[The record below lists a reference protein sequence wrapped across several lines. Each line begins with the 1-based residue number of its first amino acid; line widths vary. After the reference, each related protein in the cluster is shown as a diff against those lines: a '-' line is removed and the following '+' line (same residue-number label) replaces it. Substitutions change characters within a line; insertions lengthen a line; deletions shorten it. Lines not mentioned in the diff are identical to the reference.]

1 MAELDNF
8 ALLNDLKSI
17 LDRIDQDQ
25 DMEMVRAEVII
36 LRDHV
41 QNYCDEQHRIYLE
54 RVQRYMTHVDEAIKT
69 KDDWRNYNFTR
80 ILDCVDHSG
89 SVDWVADPYHNQSKE
104 QMKTFG
110 ILLLLLI
117 TQCST
122 TVAVLDVAGS
132 TVVYAGKTV
141 VNTVDAL
148 TPDIVNR
155 K

>member
-17 LDRIDQDQ
+17 LHHIDQDQ

-69 KDDWRNYNFTR
+69 KDD
-80 ILDCVDHSG
+80 
-89 SVDWVADPYHNQSKE
+89 
-104 QMKTFG
+104 
-110 ILLLLLI
+110 
-117 TQCST
+117 
-122 TVAVLDVAGS
+122 
-132 TVVYAGKTV
+132 
-141 VNTVDAL
+141 
-148 TPDIVNR
+148 
-155 K
+155 

>member
-17 LDRIDQDQ
+17 LHHIDQNQ

-69 KDDWRNYNFTR
+69 KDD
-80 ILDCVDHSG
+80 
-89 SVDWVADPYHNQSKE
+89 
-104 QMKTFG
+104 
-110 ILLLLLI
+110 
-117 TQCST
+117 
-122 TVAVLDVAGS
+122 
-132 TVVYAGKTV
+132 
-141 VNTVDAL
+141 
-148 TPDIVNR
+148 
-155 K
+155 